1 MLKIIGIW
9 ILKYLLIV
17 MPILISVAYL
27 TLFERKVLG
36 YCQIRK
42 GPNVVGLYGTLQ
54 PLADGVKLFTKETIV
69 PSHANLGLFLACP
82 IFALSLGMMP
92 WFFFINKGNNTGG
105 FNSLMN
111 HPYSLLILLVFMG
124 FGIFTIAFSGWSSNS
139 KYAFLGSVR
148 AVAQMISY
156 EVSMYLILMSVIGVS
171 MSCNLYQIF
180 KTQALTYSNIFAMWP
195 LALMFLVTLLAET
208 NRAPFD
214 LSEGESELVSG
225 YNVEYSAMPFALFFL
240 AEYSHIIAS
249 SWLWVVLFFGGHDG
263 QSIYFTIPLRAAL
276 LVFFFVWVRA
286 TLPRFRYDL
295 LMSLMWKQYL
305 PLSIGLLFLNMGLTT
320 LFTQTFSL
328 ELFQGCELG
337 EIFRKK
343 FSIYFPPLTPRNKF
357 ALLLLIRE
365 VAEWLR

>member
-1 MLKIIGIW
+1 MEFVGFKIIIKW
-9 ILKYLLIV
+9 VLKYLITV
-17 MPILISVAYL
+17 VPILIAVAYL
-27 TLFERKVLG
+27 TLFERKILG

-42 GPNVVGLYGTLQ
+42 GPNVVGLYGILQ
-54 PLADGVKLFTKETIV
+54 PLADGVKLFTKETVV
-69 PSHANLGLFLACP
+69 PSHASLGVFLACP

-92 WFFFINKGNNTGG
+92 WFIFIAENNGEGG
-105 FNSLMN
+105 KDFNTLMN

-148 AVAQMISY
+148 AVAQMVSY
-156 EVSMYLILMSVIGVS
+156 EVSMYIILMSVMGLSIG
-171 MSCNLYQIF
+171 CNLYQIF
-180 KTQALTYSNIFAMWP
+180 KAQNYTFSNIYFMWP

-249 SWLWVVLFFGGHDG
+249 SWLWVILFYGNNILSTCNVFVISYHA
-263 QSIYFTIPLRAAL
+263 SIIILI
-276 LVFFFVWVRA
+276 FVWVRA

-295 LMSLMWKQYL
+295 LMGLMWKQYL
-305 PLSIGLLFLNMGLTT
+305 PLSIGILYLNIGLISMIPN
-320 LFTQTFSL
+320 LM
-328 ELFQGCELG
+328 
-337 EIFRKK
+337 
-343 FSIYFPPLTPRNKF
+343 
-357 ALLLLIRE
+357 
-365 VAEWLR
+365 V

>member
-1 MLKIIGIW
+1 M
-9 ILKYLLIV
+9 
-17 MPILISVAYL
+17 AYL

-36 YCQIRK
+36 YSQIRK
-42 GPNVVGLYGTLQ
+42 GPNVVGLYGILQ

-92 WFFFINKGNNTGG
+92 WFFYIKKS
-105 FNSLMN
+105 NSLEEYSGIMN

-148 AVAQMISY
+148 AVAQMVSY
-156 EVSMYLILMSVIGVS
+156 EVSMYLILMSIIGIS

-180 KTQALTYSNIFAMWP
+180 KTQALTYSNVFAMWP

-249 SWLWVVLFFGGHDG
+249 SWLWVILFFGGYWG
-263 QSIYFTIPLRAAL
+263 SSFYFIIPYHAAFI
-276 LVFFFVWVRA
+276 VFFFVWSRA

-295 LMSLMWKQYL
+295 LMGLMWKQYL
-305 PLSIGLLFLNMGLTT
+305 PLSIGLLYLNMGLIAF
-320 LFTQTFSL
+320 FTRFFCCCLSS
-328 ELFQGCELG
+328 EMS
-337 EIFRKK
+337 IFYHLYQIIGIK
-343 FSIYFPPLTPRNKF
+343 
-357 ALLLLIRE
+357 
-365 VAEWLR
+365 V

>member
-1 MLKIIGIW
+1 MFKLIGLW
-9 ILKYLLIV
+9 ILKYLLTVI
-17 MPILISVAYL
+17 PILIAVAYL

-42 GPNVVGLYGTLQ
+42 GPNVVGLYGILQ
-54 PLADGVKLFTKETIV
+54 PLADGVKLFTKETII

-82 IFALSLGMMP
+82 IFALSLGLMP
-92 WFFFINKGNNTGG
+92 WFFFINGKNINSEQS
-105 FNSLMN
+105 NSLMN

-124 FGIFTIAFSGWSSNS
+124 FSIFTIAFSGWSSNS

-148 AVAQMISY
+148 AVAQMVSY
-156 EVSMYLILMSVIGVS
+156 EVSMYLILMSIIGLS

-180 KTQALTYSNIFAMWP
+180 NTQSITYSNIFGMWP

-249 SWLWVVLFFGGHDG
+249 SWLWVVLFFGSHWGN
-263 QSIYFTIPLRAAL
+263 SIYLMIPIHATLI
-276 LVFFFVWVRA
+276 VFFFVWVRA
-286 TLPRFRYDL
+286 TLHRFRYDL

-305 PLSIGLLFLNMGLTT
+305 PLSIGLLYLNMGLIS
-320 LFTQTFSL
+320 LFTNKTFKVYSVKTIWL
-328 ELFQGCELG
+328 LW
-337 EIFRKK
+337 
-343 FSIYFPPLTPRNKF
+343 SI
-357 ALLLLIRE
+357 LIRLIE
-365 VAEWLR
+365 V